1 MDAETG
7 LDDAYFDY
15 CPWDFVGRASAGQR
29 AAQDAHQRRLAE
41 SGARLGQRC
50 YVSPAAGV
58 FTDTLRLGTDS
69 YIAGHAYVTGDLT
82 AGDDC
87 TVNPYATLRGR
98 ITLGDGV
105 RIGAHSS
112 LLGFNHGF
120 APDRPVHRQP
130 LTGKGIAVGDDVWIG
145 SHVVVLDGV
154 TIGDHC
160 VVGAGAVV
168 TKDLAPWTVAAG
180 NPARPLRD
188 RRAQGGP
195 RRDRA
200 VSDELPGGL
209 SDDLSG
215 DRPGDPSGD
224 LGDAV
229 ARFADRAR
237 AQAADLV
244 ARCWKPRHRPLRRPA
259 GRSRDRSST
268 LRRRRDR
275 RPAAGHASGAVGRRR
290 TRRAAARPSG
300 SGQRAGAR
308 VRSGR
313 RSGGA
318 SRPGRR
324 RLDR

>member
-58 FTDTLRLGTDS
+58 FTDTLRLGADS

-87 TVNPYATLRGR
+87 TVNPYATVRGR

-130 LTGKGIAVGDDVWIG
+130 LTGKGITVGDDVWIG

-180 NPARPLRD
+180 NPARPCATATP
-188 RRAQGGP
+188 RADHDGIERSRSNYRADSRTTCQATARGTRQATWGTPSPGSPTGP
-195 RRDRA
+195 
-200 VSDELPGGL
+200 G
-209 SDDLSG
+209 
-215 DRPGDPSGD
+215 
-224 LGDAV
+224 
-229 ARFADRAR
+229 
-237 AQAADLV
+237 
-244 ARCWKPRHRPLRRPA
+244 RRPPISSPGA
-259 GRSRDRSST
+259 GTPTPAATPTGRALPRPFAHTATPSRSPTCCWARLRSSWPPT
-268 LRRRRDR
+268 NTPRGCAPFRIR
-275 RPAAGHASGAVGRRR
+275 AAGWCPSSVRTAVR
-290 TRRAAARPSG
+290 
-300 SGQRAGAR
+300 
-308 VRSGR
+308 
-313 RSGGA
+313 GA